1 MARKIVFILILIG
14 VAALFGVLSIRPS
27 SNKILPLS
35 GSEYISLNPI
45 FSTPGNVQITL
56 FPTEEDP
63 DSVRVSWSPVPGATS
78 YRVYTAIAVPDSSL
92 LIPHVEPLMLPDGT
106 VKWEYRYDKH
116 PIFGDIF
123 TRKLH
128 NDSNP
133 LYMHSYGGP
142 GSGTTAK
149 FSAFEPA
156 QGGRFEGCSYIY
168 PLNGERDRFFTV
180 TAVRP

>member
-14 VAALFGVLSIRPS
+14 VAALFGVLTIRPS
-27 SNKILPLS
+27 SPKILPLT
-35 GSEYISLNPI
+35 GFDPLNVAPV
-45 FSTPGNVQITL
+45 FHSPQNVQVAL
-56 FPTEEDP
+56 YPSQQDH
-63 DSVRVSWSPVPGATS
+63 DSVRVSWDPVPGATS
-78 YRVYTAIAVPDSSL
+78 YHVYTAIAVPDSSL

-116 PIFGDIF
+116 PIFGDISI
-123 TRKLH
+123 RKLH

-156 QGGRFEGCSYIY
+156 QGGRFDGCSYIY
-168 PLNGERDRFFTV
+168 PLNGERDRFFVV